1 MDSSFPEYLIAQ
13 TAAAQL
19 EEFGVSRR
27 RAPGHEED
35 PFTEVPSLSPRD
47 WAAGSKPTGNL
58 AVLHRVLS
66 STREKR
72 YYDMWDVQAEIL
84 EDFGGMEAT
93 SLECALQVVQG
104 EIDRAA
110 ELKNDRAALRELEK
124 VWRHLE
130 DLSSRAEAQFRIR
143 LNTPAPILAK
153 APEWLNSEVE
163 RLRTSA
169 GSIHPPH
176 HLALLSAQRLVRAVC
191 HELASHE
198 LRAELAPAPLGRVEI
213 RWVGEKVL
221 RWMVAAAALP
231 WPGVMVRAYE
241 EASPD
246 SLQLK
251 ATSFHLAN
259 DVVSHARKVL
269 TADHDQRQMR

>member
-1 MDSSFPEYLIAQ
+1 MDSSYPEYLLAS
-13 TAAAQL
+13 AAALQL
-19 EEFGVSRR
+19 EEIGGSRT
-27 RAPGHEED
+27 RASEHEED
-35 PFTEVPSLSPRD
+35 ASVVVRPFERD
-47 WAAGSKPTGNL
+47 WAHASKPKGKL
-58 AVLHRVLS
+58 ALLQRYL
-66 STREKR
+66 STREMR
-72 YYDMWDVQAEIL
+72 CYDMWDVHADSL
-84 EDFGGMEAT
+84 EDFGGIEAP
-93 SLECALQVVQG
+93 SLETALQVVQG

-110 ELKNDRAALRELEK
+110 ELKNDRTALRELEK

-143 LNTPAPILAK
+143 LNTPAPTLAE
-153 APEWLNSEVE
+153 APEWLNSQVE
-163 RLRTSA
+163 RLKTSE

-176 HLALLSAQRLVRAVC
+176 PLALLSAQRLVRAVC
-191 HELASHE
+191 HELANNHG

-213 RWVGEKVL
+213 RWAGEKVL
-221 RWMVAAAALP
+221 RWMVSAAALP

-269 TADHDQRQMR
+269 TADYDQREMR